1 MTFYSVAL
9 FLHVVGALGLVA
21 AVSLEWTSLLHLR
34 RAETAEQSRE
44 WLRVVAGL
52 RRVYPAAF
60 VLILLSGFY
69 MTATAWGG
77 TAWIGVALAVL
88 LLLAL
93 VGATLTGVR
102 MPAIGRAVAA
112 EAGALSPAL
121 RHRLRD
127 PILWTSMQ
135 TRAALVLGIV
145 FLMTVKPDL
154 GGALLA
160 IGVAA
165 VLGLASA
172 LPAWGRNPA
181 EARLA

>member
-1 MTFYSVAL
+1 MAFYTVGL
-9 FLHVVGALGLVA
+9 FLHVVGALGLFA
-21 AVSLEWTSLLHLR
+21 AVSLEWTILLHLR
-34 RAETAEQSRE
+34 RATTAEQARE
-44 WLRVVAGL
+44 WLMVIAGL

-112 EAGALSPAL
+112 ETGPLSPSL
-121 RHRLRD
+121 RDRLRD
-127 PILWTSMQ
+127 PLLWTSVQ
-135 TRAALVLGIV
+135 TRAALLLGIV

-154 GGALLA
+154 GGALLTT
-160 IGVAA
+160 GVAA

-172 LPAWGRNPA
+172 LPAWGRNRA
-181 EARLA
+181 EARVA